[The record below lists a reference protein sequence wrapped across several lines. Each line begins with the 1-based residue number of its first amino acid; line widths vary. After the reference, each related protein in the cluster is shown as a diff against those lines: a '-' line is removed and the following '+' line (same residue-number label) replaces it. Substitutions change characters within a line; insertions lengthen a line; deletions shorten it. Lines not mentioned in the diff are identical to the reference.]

1 MKPLL
6 ATVFLGV
13 TLACQAAEPTAAEPA
28 AGAAPAAIKLPQGRC
43 PTRPAPEMVATRMS
57 GKFQYIARFLLKS
70 DGSIENIRVE
80 GRGPQGQGQNIRAAI
95 ASYRCLPADAD
106 QEIVSTFDFKVD

>member
-6 ATVFLGV
+6 APILLGV
-13 TLACQAAEPTAAEPA
+13 ILACQAAEPTVAEPA
-28 AGAAPAAIKLPQGRC
+28 ADAAPAAIKLPQGRC
-43 PTRPAPEMVATRMS
+43 PTRPAPEIVPTKMS
-57 GKFQYIARFLLKS
+57 GKFQYIAHFLLKA
-70 DGSIENIRVE
+70 DGSIENIRVQ

-106 QEIVSTFDFKVD
+106 LEIVSTFDFKID

>member
-1 MKPLL
+1 MKPLIAPIIL
-6 ATVFLGV
+6 CAA
-13 TLACQAAEPTAAEPA
+13 LACQAEEPTVAEPTA
-28 AGAAPAAIKLPQGRC
+28 GAAQAAIKLPQGRC

-70 DGSIENIRVE
+70 DGSIENIRAE